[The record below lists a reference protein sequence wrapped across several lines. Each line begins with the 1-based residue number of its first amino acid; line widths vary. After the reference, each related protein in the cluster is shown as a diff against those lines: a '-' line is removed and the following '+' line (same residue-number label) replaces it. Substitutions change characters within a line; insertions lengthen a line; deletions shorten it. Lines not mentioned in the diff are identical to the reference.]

1 MLLRAASTRSRA
13 SCTPLRPPGSLH
25 TDPAA
30 MMAAARAVRAPVAP
44 APPRRARSLRAL
56 VVARSQRPP
65 VQAPSDPNA
74 ALQAVVRALET
85 AAVIAAVGVH
95 LAATAAAVRQQR
107 QAAAPTP
114 QRWQQQQLD
123 EQRGSQRVAHA
134 AAAAPPPVPQWL
146 AAPQAGWASP
156 SGLWLTLPLLA
167 ALVLGRIRAWLS
179 GSRCAP
185 QSAVGV
191 GGVERWRVS
200 TLPAVQPD
208 IHSARLPLIH
218 AGGELSDRALKIVCC
233 PLSAPRRVSTEA
245 AARLLRAE
253 AAAGQQAQRIEELA
267 RQVGTR

>member
-1 MLLRAASTRSRA
+1 
-13 SCTPLRPPGSLH
+13 
-25 TDPAA
+25 
-30 MMAAARAVRAPVAP
+30 MAAARAVRAPVAP
-44 APPRRARSLRAL
+44 APPRQARSLRAL

-85 AAVIAAVGVH
+85 AAVVAAVGAH
-95 LAATAAAVRQQR
+95 LAATAATVRQQQ

-114 QRWQQQQLD
+114 QRWQQQQQQLD
-123 EQRGSQRVAHA
+123 EQQGSQRVAHA
-134 AAAAPPPVPQWL
+134 AAAAPPVPQWL
-146 AAPQAGWASP
+146 VAPRAGWASLC
-156 SGLWLTLPLLA
+156 GLWLTLPLLA

-200 TLPAVQPD
+200 TLPAVQPA
-208 IHSARLPLIH
+208 IHSARLPHIH
-218 AGGELSDRALKIVCC
+218 AGVELSDGALQIVCC

-267 RQVGTR
+267 RQVGTH

>member
-1 MLLRAASTRSRA
+1 M
-13 SCTPLRPPGSLH
+13 
-25 TDPAA
+25 
-30 MMAAARAVRAPVAP
+30 
-44 APPRRARSLRAL
+44 
-56 VVARSQRPP
+56 
-65 VQAPSDPNA
+65 QAPSDPNA

-85 AAVIAAVGVH
+85 AAVVAAVGAH
-95 LAATAAAVRQQR
+95 LAATAAAVRQQQ

-123 EQRGSQRVAHA
+123 EQQGSRRVAHA
-134 AAAAPPPVPQWL
+134 AAASPPVPQWL

-185 QSAVGV
+185 QSAAGV
-191 GGVERWRVS
+191 GGVEHWRTS
-200 TLPAVQPD
+200 TYLPAVEPAN
-208 IHSARLPLIH
+208 HSARVPHIH
-218 AGGELSDRALKIVCC
+218 ARGKLSDGALNTVAC
-233 PLSAPRRVSTEA
+233 PRPAWCSAPRRVSTEA

-267 RQVGTR
+267 RQVGTC